1 MTEEGPIMTL
11 MFRLVFP
18 SQTHCLLDDSRF
30 NPVDDEDQ
38 YSQSLE
44 EIVCHP
50 RIAYHVFLVKAIK
63 SAAILAGCGGEPLSL
78 MIQSSSPSMIAN

>member
-1 MTEEGPIMTL
+1 MTL

-18 SQTHCLLDDSRF
+18 SQTHCLLDDSKF
-30 NPVDDEDQ
+30 NLVDDEDQ

-50 RIAYHVFLVKAIK
+50 IIAYRIFLVK
-63 SAAILAGCGGEPLSL
+63 S
-78 MIQSSSPSMIAN
+78 

>member
-1 MTEEGPIMTL
+1 MSWENITTVRVHDRRGPIMTL

-30 NPVDDEDQ
+30 NLVDDEDQ
-38 YSQSLE
+38 DSQSLE

-50 RIAYHVFLVKAIK
+50 IIAYRIFLVK
-63 SAAILAGCGGEPLSL
+63 S
-78 MIQSSSPSMIAN
+78 